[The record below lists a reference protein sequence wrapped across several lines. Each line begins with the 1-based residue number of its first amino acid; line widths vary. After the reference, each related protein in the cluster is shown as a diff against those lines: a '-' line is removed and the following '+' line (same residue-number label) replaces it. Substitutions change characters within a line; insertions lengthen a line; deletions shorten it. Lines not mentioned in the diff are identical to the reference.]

1 MKRVWHPLFLLG
13 IALTVGACAGSL
25 VTSQGRAH
33 RPGMPE
39 IFDYAA
45 ARGEMPT
52 VIIGD
57 PFPGARKEL
66 EHAVSAALG
75 HHYHGPP
82 TRFTSRIA
90 ADPGTRHR
98 LIVMF
103 DPPKALP
110 SAALC
115 GDTKALAV
123 PTSVGA
129 SRVLAVF
136 CDRGVIYSEATAGGP
151 APASPDDPALGAII
165 GAAMTALL
173 PWIDPFKDLD

>member
-13 IALTVGACAGSL
+13 VIFVLGACAGSV

-39 IFDYAA
+39 TFDFAA

-57 PFPGARKEL
+57 PFPGAKAEVTR
-66 EHAVSAALG
+66 AVSAALER
-75 HHYHGPP
+75 HYHGAP
-82 TRFTSRIA
+82 TRFVARIA

-103 DPPKALP
+103 DPPKTLP
-110 SAALC
+110 VAALC
-115 GDTKALAV
+115 GDTKALAA
-123 PTSVGA
+123 PATAGA

-136 CDRGVIYSEATAGGP
+136 CERDLVYSEATARGP
-151 APASPDDPALGAII
+151 APASPDDPALGAMI
-165 GAAMTALL
+165 GAALTALL
-173 PWIDPFKDLD
+173 PSIDPFEDLD